1 MLTSGYGPRAASGF
15 ENDAPRGEP
24 ADPFLPADVGRLRT
38 SGDFPGRRAP
48 VTTLRSWAPQRPALG
63 LLPFFAVLFLYVL
76 PLLPRWFRQTFHLR
90 RSWQAVRPQWP
101 HRPLQRAHPLIGAA
115 LEVTRYSSSARI
127 GHLGG
132 RSASYDGHCPSYADG
147 FRSSV
152 PSGGSRLTMPAL
164 SPHLILHRN
173 DPPRRGVV

>member
-63 LLPFFAVLFLYVL
+63 LLPFFAVLFLRSEERRVGKEC
-76 PLLPRWFRQTFHLR
+76 RWWR
-90 RSWQAVRPQWP
+90 RGDP
-101 HRPLQRAHPLIGAA
+101 HSDR
-115 LEVTRYSSSARI
+115 E
-127 GHLGG
+127 
-132 RSASYDGHCPSYADG
+132 
-147 FRSSV
+147 SSV
-152 PSGGSRLTMPAL
+152 
-164 SPHLILHRN
+164 
-173 DPPRRGVV
+173 